1 MCAFFCPRAGNY
13 LARQAACGALCEPFR
28 VLGERRHSNQEQ
40 QQTRDAELK
49 PQIFVVG
56 HLAHPSI
63 AFEAGAEPTK
73 FG

>member
-1 MCAFFCPRAGNY
+1 
-13 LARQAACGALCEPFR
+13 
-28 VLGERRHSNQEQ
+28 LGERRHSNQEQ

-56 HLAHPSI
+56 HLVHPSI